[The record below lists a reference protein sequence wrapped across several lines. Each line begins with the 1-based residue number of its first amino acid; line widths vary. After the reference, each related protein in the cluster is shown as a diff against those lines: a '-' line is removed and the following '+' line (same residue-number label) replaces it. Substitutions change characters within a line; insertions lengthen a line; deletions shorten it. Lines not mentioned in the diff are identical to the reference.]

1 MQRILILLVML
12 LCSVLCSPLVLAQ
25 QSGAPDYPRFEWF
38 IGYSALGDANA
49 EDTGRILTFFGTNT
63 GLETSLTRNLSK
75 HWGIKGDFSA
85 HWGTNHGT
93 AIVSQPFV
101 QPPGTTQN
109 GTFEFEHRHFNFLI
123 GPEYKWRN
131 HTRLTPFAHALVG
144 AGVSGGEVRLTFPG
158 GTGLIKVSDTGVAL
172 GLGGGFDI
180 RVSKR
185 VSFRTSVDY
194 NPAYAG
200 GTSIDPRG
208 WRDHV
213 RFSVGIVFH

>member
-1 MQRILILLVML
+1 MQRIPFLA
-12 LCSVLCSPLVLAQ
+12 VLTFCCTPLAVAQ
-25 QSGAPDYPRFEWF
+25 QSGASDHPRFEWF
-38 IGYSALGDANA
+38 LGYSALGDLN
-49 EDTGRILTFFGTNT
+49 ENKGRTLTFFGSKT

-85 HWGTNHGT
+85 HFGTNHGT
-93 AIVSQPFV
+93 ARIGQPFV
-101 QPPGTTQN
+101 QPPGTIVD
-109 GTFEFEHRHFNFLI
+109 GTFEFEHQHFNFLI
-123 GPEYKWRN
+123 GPEFKWRN

-144 AGVSGGEVRLTFPG
+144 AAVSRGDVRLTFPG

-172 GLGGGFDI
+172 ALGGGFDI
-180 RVSKR
+180 KASKR
-185 VSFRTSVDY
+185 FSFRTTVDY

-200 GTSIDPRG
+200 GQTIDPRG